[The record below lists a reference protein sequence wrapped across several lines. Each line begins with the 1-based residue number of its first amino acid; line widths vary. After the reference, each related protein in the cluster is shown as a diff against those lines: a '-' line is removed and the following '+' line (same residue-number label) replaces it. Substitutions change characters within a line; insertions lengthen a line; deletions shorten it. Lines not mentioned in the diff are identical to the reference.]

1 MTELLSENGGNK
13 MSFSFEVKENLS
25 KITQFNAEN
34 LRAELVGYFLS
45 GNMLKK
51 QDVVEFVTENEFNI
65 EHFYKILFHLGL
77 DYEPDMRGK
86 SYVAQMRTKEA
97 EEVWQDYEKITG
109 DLRKNVAKGA
119 FLGAG
124 SVNNPEK
131 SYHLEILFQEEKYCD
146 FLQELC
152 QAYDVNFKKIRV
164 NDKFQLY
171 LKEGEEIS
179 KFLALIGA
187 NKAVLAFE
195 DIRVMKEMK
204 NNVNR
209 RVNCETANL
218 NKTIDAALKQIDDIQ
233 LLQKRQKFQNLP
245 KDLQEVAKMRL
256 ENPDLSLQDLGK
268 LMEPQIGKS
277 MVNRKLKKIHE
288 WAEELR

>member
-51 QDVVEFVTENEFNI
+51 QDVIEFVTENEFNI

-152 QAYDVNFKKIRV
+152 QAYDVNFKKIKV
-164 NDKFQLY
+164 NEKFQLY

>member
-1 MTELLSENGGNK
+1 

-25 KITQFNAEN
+25 KITQFDTGV
-34 LRAELVGYFLS
+34 LHAELVGYFLS
-45 GNMLKK
+45 GNMIKK
-51 QDVVEFVTENEFNI
+51 QEFFEFVTENGFNI
-65 EHFYKILFHLGL
+65 EHFYKILFHLGM

-86 SYVAQMRTKEA
+86 SYVAQICAKKA
-97 EEVWQDYEKITG
+97 EKVLQDYEEITG
-109 DLRKNVAKGA
+109 DLRKNIAKGA

-124 SVNNPEK
+124 SVGNPEK
-131 SYHLEILFQEEKYCD
+131 SYHLEILFQEQKYCD
-146 FLQELC
+146 FLRKLC
-152 QAYDVNFKKIRV
+152 REYDINFKKIKV

-187 NKAVLAFE
+187 SKAVLAFE

-218 NKTIDAALKQIDDIQ
+218 NKTIDAALKQIDDIY
-233 LLQKRQKFQNLP
+233 LLKKMQKFKCLP
-245 KDLQEVAKMRL
+245 KDLQEIANLRL
-256 ENPDLSLQDLGK
+256 ENPDLSLQDLGE

-277 MVNRKLKKIHE
+277 MVNRKLKKLHK

>member
-1 MTELLSENGGNK
+1 MTELLLENGGNK

-25 KITQFNAEN
+25 KITQFDTDG

-45 GNMLKK
+45 GNMQKK
-51 QDVVEFVTENEFNI
+51 QNVFEFVTENEFNI
-65 EHFYKILFHLGL
+65 EHFYKILFHLGI

-152 QAYDVNFKKIRV
+152 QEYQVNFKKIKV

-218 NKTIDAALKQIDDIQ
+218 NKTIDAALKQIDDIE
-233 LLQKRQKFQNLP
+233 LLQKMQKFKNLP
-245 KDLQEVAKMRL
+245 KDLQEMANLRL
-256 ENPDLSLQDLGK
+256 ENPDLSLQDLGE
-268 LMEPQIGKS
+268 LMEPKIGKS